1 MEKASISESV
11 IRRLPRYYRFLTEL
25 EKRGAERIS
34 SRELGRQLGL
44 TASQIR
50 QDLNCFGEFG
60 QQGYGYNVTA
70 LRKQLEHIIGL
81 NESRGAVIVG
91 AGNLGKV
98 IAANIDFAAYG
109 FRLMGIFDINRKI
122 CGKEIAGLKVRHMD
136 ELESFCGET
145 KPCIGVLCIPSG
157 AAQTT
162 AERLVALGIK
172 GFWNFSH
179 CDLDVDKTAVSVEN
193 VHLGDSLMKLSLRVN
208 AVTSN

>member
-25 EKRGAERIS
+25 EEKGTERTS
-34 SRELGRQLGL
+34 SGELGRQLGL

-70 LRKQLEHIIGL
+70 LRKQLELIIGL
-81 NESRGAVIVG
+81 NKSRGAIILG

-98 IAANIDFAAYG
+98 IAANIDFAGYG
-109 FRLMGIFDINRKI
+109 FRLMGIFDVNRKI
-122 CGKEIAGLKVRHMD
+122 CGKEIAGFKVRHTD
-136 ELESFCGET
+136 ELDSFCKEEE
-145 KPCIGVLCIPSG
+145 PYVAVLCIPSS
-157 AAQTT
+157 AAQKT

-179 CDLDVDKTAVSVEN
+179 CDLDVDKSVIAVEN
-193 VHLGDSLMKLSLRVN
+193 VHLGDSLMMLSLR
-208 AVTSN
+208 TEQ